1 VEGFSLELDTTG
13 YRYPTSVAFVPEPGP
28 APGDPLYFVSEME
41 GAIKVVTNDRS
52 VHTFAEGFFQR
63 EFEEPWELPD
73 QRAEFGLGAIAL
85 DPVHGYVFASFGY
98 TDEDG
103 SLRNDIIRFSTAPGT
118 FSLKPTASFRFTE
131 AFGNERSSRSHQIGH
146 MIVDSDSLL
155 VAVGNGFNA
164 NAGQDLSTVN
174 GKILRMTL
182 DGKPWP
188 DNPLFAA
195 KGGRPAARDYVWAY
209 GLRNPFGL
217 MQSEHGMFAA
227 ENGPSV
233 DRLIRID
240 RGRNYGYDGTD
251 WSMGVNALAVFAPAV
266 GPVQTAW
273 LAPDNDL
280 FPLKY
285 RNAFFIAFGGTP
297 SDPGPG
303 RGGERSVIY
312 LPYDPDHGVVTE
324 PPRAIA
330 RYRGW
335 ANQMPVGVAFGPD
348 GLYIAPIY
356 PLRDGTS
363 AILRLSYDPQ
373 NAHPHHVERSDSPVQ
388 LMNKYGCNGCH
399 SSYQGRRAIAPS
411 LDPQELVPR
420 VYERL
425 MSDEYARASAALDEL
440 QTEPFK
446 SWTEQ
451 RQHIRELE
459 ADRKV
464 RRWIQYHLLE
474 PRFDN
479 PAALMSNQG
488 VDPADAR
495 RLAEHFVEKG
505 WELETPGF
513 GSLISAR
520 YKRFVTERQRWRDVF
535 IFLAIA
541 FAIGVAA
548 GFAVA
553 KRYPSSSP

>member
-1 VEGFSLELDTTG
+1 MRPSSFRIVAILALSLCSCSPESSGRDDAPRGDWRDDWAVVEGFSLELDTTG

-103 SLRNDIIRFSTAPGT
+103 SLRNDIIRFSTTPGI

-155 VAVGNGFNA
+155 VAVGDGFNA

-195 KGGRPAARDYVWAY
+195 KGGRPTARDYVWAY

-285 RNAFFIAFGGTP
+285 RNAFFIAFGGAF
-297 SDPGPG
+297 
-303 RGGERSVIY
+303 Y
-312 LPYDPDHGVVTE
+312 LAVLSGVVGVL
-324 PPRAIA
+324 AL
-330 RYRGW
+330 
-335 ANQMPVGVAFGPD
+335 QLLGVA
-348 GLYIAPIY
+348 
-356 PLRDGTS
+356 
-363 AILRLSYDPQ
+363 
-373 NAHPHHVERSDSPVQ
+373 
-388 LMNKYGCNGCH
+388 
-399 SSYQGRRAIAPS
+399 YQGRFYPYHFGAS
-411 LDPQELVPR
+411 LTL
-420 VYERL
+420 L
-425 MSDEYARASAALDEL
+425 AL
-440 QTEPFK
+440 
-446 SWTEQ
+446 
-451 RQHIRELE
+451 
-459 ADRKV
+459 
-464 RRWIQYHLLE
+464 
-474 PRFDN
+474 
-479 PAALMSNQG
+479 PAG
-488 VDPADAR
+488 WG
-495 RLAEHFVEKG
+495 LA
-505 WELETPGF
+505 
-513 GSLISAR
+513 
-520 YKRFVTERQRWRDVF
+520 
-535 IFLAIA
+535 
-541 FAIGVAA
+541 
-548 GFAVA
+548 
-553 KRYPSSSP
+553 